1 MHFPDGVLRTSLRS
15 VTKCTWFQVRFENRL
30 QHQLGRGLYH
40 PVPYGRYPEWPLAAS
55 GLRDHHPSHRLWL
68 IRLMAQFL
76 PDAGQPLPQS
86 PRFDF
91 REALSI
97 HPRRSLVGARQF
109 VGMAQNVFPVNLVVE
124 HVEAVSRLVLRLA
137 IQLDLK
143 FPDLARCCQTH
154 RQSPSLPSFTST
166 PEVRTLSSAGVT
178 RPHRSYGPFRLPDWP
193 TPLLASFGTATPSQ
207 SRASPTDPDRL
218 PYMPCSLPR
227 WTDQV
232 LVGCRLARS
241 RARFLPCPFSL
252 PR

>member
-1 MHFPDGVLRTSLRS
+1 MHLPDGVLRTPLRS

-30 QHQLGRGLYH
+30 QHQLGRSLYH
-40 PVPYGRYPEWPLAAS
+40 PVPYGRYPERPLAAS
-55 GLRDHHPSHRLWL
+55 GLRDHHPSHRTQRVPRL

-76 PDAGQPLPQS
+76 PDAGQPLPQT
-86 PRFDF
+86 PQFDF

-97 HPRRSLVGARQF
+97 HPWRSLVGARPF

-166 PEVRTLSSAGVT
+166 PLT
-178 RPHRSYGPFRLPDWP
+178 RIAFPTCRAHYPGGP
-193 TPLLASFGTATPSQ
+193 
-207 SRASPTDPDRL
+207 
-218 PYMPCSLPR
+218 
-227 WTDQV
+227 DQV
-232 LVGCRLARS
+232 PVGCRIARS
-241 RARFLPCPFSL
+241 RARFFPIGSAF
-252 PR
+252 PRLWSGRHPHLHFRGLLKLHTRYGLRGCSPTIRGLYREAPP